1 MLTKL
6 LLDVQWFFGTAAI
19 KDSDKYRIVVEEE
32 SSTCEV
38 KNITVDD
45 EGFFICKIT
54 NEVGQ
59 NVTRAKFQISSS
71 AFEEEVVVTKK
82 KKAVKKAKKVPEIHK
97 TTVKVVPRSLPVEII
112 EKSEVSEVQIVRDRK
127 EADAIQESKIEIQV
141 KEEPVAQVTT
151 TTTTTTTQLI
161 EIVETVRIIKEKI
174 AKKTLIKEDVEIV
187 RNHEIVDK
195 TLKKIS
201 AKTFGETGEE
211 SVRDLASI
219 GILINYGITVQEV
232 IYMYET
238 NVFIS
243 LKKPEAQAAL
253 VSLVEREGHEA
264 LITQIIAE
272 TSSEDEKVMAST
284 VGFKAF
290 IKMIETCN
298 ISVEETILKFAR
310 EDFITQDWR
319 ITKEVR
325 LLTAYL
331 SFFDRLWRCSFERI
345 LS

>member
-1 MLTKL
+1 MITIL
-6 LLDVQWFFGTAAI
+6 LLDVQWFFGTAPI
-19 KDSDKYRIVVEEE
+19 QDSAKYKIVVEEE
-32 SSTCEV
+32 RSTCEL
-38 KNITVDD
+38 KNITYDD

-59 NVTRAKFQISSS
+59 NVTRAKFQISTI
-71 AFEEEVVVTKK
+71 ADEVVVVKPKK
-82 KKAVKKAKKVPEIHK
+82 KTVKKAKKAPEIHR
-97 TTVKVVPRSLPVEII
+97 TTVQVVPRSVPVEIV
-112 EKSEVSEVQIVRDRK
+112 EKTAVSEVQIVRDRK
-127 EADAIQESKIEIQV
+127 EADAIQESKVEIQL
-141 KEEPVAQVTT
+141 KEEPTPQVTT
-151 TTTTTTTQLI
+151 TTMTTTTQLI
-161 EIVETVRIIKEKI
+161 EIVETVQIIKEKI
-174 AKKTLIKEDVEIV
+174 TKKTLIREDVEII
-187 RNHEIVDK
+187 RNHEVVDR

-219 GILINYGITVQEV
+219 GVMLNYGITIQEV

-253 VSLVEREGHEA
+253 VSLVEREGHEP
-264 LITQIIAE
+264 LITQVIAE

-290 IKMIETCN
+290 IRMIDTCN

-310 EDFITQDWR
+310 EDFVTQDWR
-319 ITKEVR
+319 ISKEVR
-325 LLTAYL
+325 LLTA
-331 SFFDRLWRCSFERI
+331 
-345 LS
+345 